1 MMALAISTETGE
13 QWADA
18 EIHRLNGKIALA
30 AGGSQNLE
38 KAKHHL
44 NRSLSI
50 AEQQSSVMFRLRTLF
65 DLHELASGEDG
76 QTASQMLDSCLALLP
91 ETADAP
97 EIRRARA
104 IRN

>member
-1 MMALAISTETGE
+1 MA
-13 QWADA
+13 ADGA
-18 EIHRLNGKIALA
+18 QDVK
-30 AGGSQNLE
+30 

-50 AEQQSSVMFRLRTLF
+50 AQEQGSVMFRLRTLL
-65 DLHELASGEDG
+65 DLRELTSGKDG
-76 QTASQMLDSCLALLP
+76 QTASQMLDSCLALVP

-97 EIRRARA
+97 EIRRARG